1 MSSTPTMPDPP
12 VDLAEAGA
20 RLWRSV
26 ASTYSLDVVEQ
37 EALRQA
43 CYLVDLA
50 GRIEVQIDEEGL
62 VMRTSQGPTVSRLL
76 TEVRQARAA
85 AVAMLRTLAVIG
97 TREAP
102 EQPPAAR
109 GRGRR

>member
-1 MSSTPTMPDPP
+1 MTDTPTMPPP
-12 VDLAEAGA
+12 PEVLAEDGA

-26 ASTYSLDVVEQ
+26 AGTYALDDVEQ

-43 CYLVDLA
+43 CLLVDLA
-50 GRIEVQIDEEGL
+50 ATIEARIAEDGITY
-62 VMRTSQGPTVSRLL
+62 MTSQGPTVSRLL
-76 TEVRQARAA
+76 TELRQARAA
-85 AVAMLRTLAVIG
+85 AVGILRTLAVIG

-109 GRGRR
+109 ARGRR